1 MYYTHTDS
9 LTNSKTLAL
18 HDGEVVTYFTE
29 QSPLYPAYL
38 AWVEAGNTA
47 EEWTG
52 E

>member
-29 QSPLYPAYL
+29 HSPLYPAYL
-38 AWVEAGNTA
+38 DWVAEGNEP